1 MKKPKIFISTFP
13 FGANDTTPLDLL
25 AKTGWEIIKSSLGRK
40 LKPEEV
46 AEFAKDVDGIIAG
59 TEDLT
64 PLIHKNQNLKMIARV
79 GIGLDSVP
87 LKLCKER
94 GITVSYTP
102 DAVTM
107 AVVELT
113 IGLMIDV
120 TRKVNQADREIRRGE
135 WTRFTGHRLGES
147 TIGIIGVGRVGLNV
161 IRLLSEFRPKLIL
174 VNDLKD
180 KSKELEQILKSKNI
194 EYRIVEKE
202 EIYKKSDIISL
213 HLPLTPKTRNLITEK
228 ELNMFKRDSFLVN
241 TARGELIN
249 EDNLYYA
256 LKNSRI
262 AGAAIDVFAI
272 EPYKGKLIELEN
284 ILLTEHMGSCSFD
297 CRLAM
302 ESGAARDLIH
312 YFKNEPLEN
321 EVPEEE
327 YLYQD

>member
-1 MKKPKIFISTFP
+1 M
-13 FGANDTTPLDLL
+13 
-25 AKTGWEIIKSSLGRK
+25 
-40 LKPEEV
+40 
-46 AEFAKDVDGIIAG
+46 
-59 TEDLT
+59 
-64 PLIHKNQNLKMIARV
+64 
-79 GIGLDSVP
+79 
-87 LKLCKER
+87 
-94 GITVSYTP
+94 
-102 DAVTM
+102 
-107 AVVELT
+107 
-113 IGLMIDV
+113 
-120 TRKVNQADREIRRGE
+120 
-135 WTRFTGHRLGES
+135 
-147 TIGIIGVGRVGLNV
+147 GLNV

-180 KSKELEQILKSKNI
+180 KSKELEQILKPKNI
-194 EYRIVEKE
+194 EYRIVDKE
-202 EIYKKSDIISL
+202 EIYRNSDIISL

-284 ILLTEHMGSCSFD
+284 VLLTEHMGSCSFD